1 MDSLCKSVNSLVK
14 NYTLPTRESVKIVDI
29 FVFFRYIISVKFFFK
44 SISRCGMTQEEIKNN
59 FSKNLSTLR
68 KSRNLTQLALAEK
81 LNYSDKAVSKW
92 EVGTV
97 LPDVETM
104 SNIAD
109 FFGVTVNDLIYEK
122 KKKRDFAFFRSHI
135 FIALVTIFAVFFAA
149 SIVFFVLAVATSL
162 DRVWLSFIVAIPV
175 ASIVLIVF
183 SSLWFGRIH
192 LLLSISSLFWGVLLN
207 IYLFLIQYDLW
218 FIFIV
223 GIFGQMI
230 IGCSFLINKFSRKR

>member
-1 MDSLCKSVNSLVK
+1 
-14 NYTLPTRESVKIVDI
+14 
-29 FVFFRYIISVKFFFK
+29 
-44 SISRCGMTQEEIKNN
+44 MTQEEIKNN
-59 FSKNLSTLR
+59 FSKNLSALR

-122 KKKRDFAFFRSHI
+122 KKKRDFVFFRSHI
-135 FIALVTIFAVFFAA
+135 FIALVTVFAVFFAA
-149 SIVFFVLAVATSL
+149 SIVFFVLAVATGL

-175 ASIVLIVF
+175 ASIVLVVF